1 LDDSPGEVVTLIGI
15 SVSNL
20 TTDDH
25 VQLELDLGDGDLL
38 RAGSDLALRRSK
50 LEGKVDE
57 VRERF
62 GRDLLR
68 YGTGAGGASDE
79 FRRLAEKS

>member
-1 LDDSPGEVVTLIGI
+1 
-15 SVSNL
+15 
-20 TTDDH
+20 
-25 VQLELDLGDGDLL
+25 
-38 RAGSDLALRRSK
+38 
-50 LEGKVDE
+50 LEGSVDE

-62 GRDLLR
+62 GRDLIR